1 MLEIKEPFIGYTTF
15 IINIISKMFNAL
27 QDGTTPIF
35 LSVGGINPD
44 NTGRGPATLKLI
56 NSEDLQKYEG
66 KDKEY
71 TTIIKSFISDS
82 KGDLE
87 DYRYNF
93 VAYLTSLTNLDLSKK
108 QHTDHL
114 TEEMKEALE
123 YDEEINIETKT
134 NIDEQPDDNQMEI
147 QIYFKEKNVDENV
160 WLTTIPIDHKKE
172 NEGISFQFH
181 WESLETKDIGLTKSE
196 VLDTLVGEGL

>member
-27 QDGTTPIF
+27 QEGTTPIF
-35 LSVGGINPD
+35 LAVGGINPD
-44 NTGRGPATLKLI
+44 NTGRGPARLKLI
-56 NSEDLQKYEG
+56 DTEDLQKYEG

-71 TTIIKSFISDS
+71 TNIIKSFISDS